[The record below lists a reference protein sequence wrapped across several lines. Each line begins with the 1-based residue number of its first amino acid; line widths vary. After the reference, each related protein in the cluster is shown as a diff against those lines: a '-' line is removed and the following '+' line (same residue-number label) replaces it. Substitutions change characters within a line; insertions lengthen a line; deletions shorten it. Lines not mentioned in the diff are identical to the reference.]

1 MTEPTPDYRIA
12 LLIDADNAPAT
23 KIQAILDEL
32 SKHGTI
38 NIRRAYGNWKKT
50 ELRAWEE
57 RLHEFAIRPMQQF
70 DYSKGKNASDMA
82 MVIDAMELLYTDRPQ
97 AFGLVSSDAD
107 FTPLV
112 MHLKSKGAIVFGFG
126 QKKAPE
132 PFQRACSTFL
142 FVENQGSDPAP
153 IMESSVAM
161 PEATAAA
168 VLLES
173 VAETEL
179 LQPVPTPKLR
189 MDTRLVRLLR
199 GAVQTVANEE
209 GWAQLGAVGNH
220 IGNQASFDPR
230 NYGYPRLGAL
240 FEATQL
246 FEIRRV
252 NTVMQVR
259 DLRVVREKNGQ
270 KSGNVAVN

>member
-142 FVENQGSDPAP
+142 FVENLGSDPAP

-270 KSGNVAVN
+270 KSGNAAVN